1 VPGFPNFFT
10 LYGPNL
16 QFGHGGSLLFMIEL
30 QLHYV
35 ADLLRQVVEQGIG
48 AVECRQDVH
57 DAYNDDVDAAHDRM
71 VWTHPG
77 MDVYYRNS
85 RGRVVVNNPF
95 TVVDFWHRL
104 RHADLAEYVT
114 TPARVPA

>member
-1 VPGFPNFFT
+1 
-10 LYGPNL
+10 
-16 QFGHGGSLLFMIEL
+16 MMEL
-30 QLHYV
+30 QMHYIM
-35 ADLLRQVVEQGIG
+35 DLLEQMFANGLG

-57 DAYNDDVDAAHDRM
+57 DEYNARVDAAHDAM

-95 TVVDFWHRL
+95 RIVDFWHMV
-104 RHADLAEYVT
+104 RHADLDDYIVE
-114 TPARVPA
+114 PAVREVATAGRGS